1 MNLDDLLRK
10 IVEIDGSDL
19 HITVGTPPRVRKGG
33 SLLPMGEE
41 KLLPDVVKMMIESK
55 MNSDQLKRFNNGE
68 EIDYSIGIP
77 GLSRFRV
84 NVFSQRGNIAAAYR
98 RLPIDP
104 PSLDTLG
111 LPESV
116 IELSNR
122 RKGLI
127 LVTGATGS
135 GKSTTM
141 AALVHKITQDIEGH
155 VLTIED
161 PIEYLFPHSK
171 AQVNQR
177 EVGVDTDSFAS
188 GLKSAL
194 RQDPDVVVVGELRDP
209 ESMGAALSIAETG
222 HLVLAT
228 MHTNTAAGAI
238 TRMVD
243 AFPPAKQEVIRM
255 NMSMSLLAVVAQQL
269 VPTNEGNRV
278 LACEV
283 MIATQA
289 IRALIRENNVHQLDN
304 YIKSGRNDGMVL
316 MDDSLMQLFQKGLIS
331 NDNLIR
337 HAINVTQVEENV
349 KSVRK
354 QPNI

>member
-1 MNLDDLLRK
+1 MLLDDLLKK
-10 IVEIDGSDL
+10 IVEVDGSDL

-33 SLLPMGEE
+33 SLIEMGTE
-41 KLLPDVVKMMIESK
+41 KLMPDIVKSMIESK
-55 MNSDQLKRFNNGE
+55 MNDEQLKRFKNGE

-104 PSLDTLG
+104 PDLNSLG
-111 LPESV
+111 LPDAV
-116 IELSNR
+116 INLSSK

-127 LVTGATGS
+127 LITGATGS

-141 AALVHKITQDIEGH
+141 AALVNQITQELEGH

-171 AQVNQR
+171 SQVNQR

-243 AFPPAKQEVIRM
+243 AFPADKKEVIRM

-269 VPTNEGNRV
+269 VPTNDGKRR

-289 IRALIRENNVHQLDN
+289 IRAVIRENNIHQLDN
-304 YIKSGRNDGMVL
+304 YIKSGGKDGMVL
-316 MDDSLMQLFQKGLIS
+316 MDDSLIDLFKDGIIS
-331 NDNLIR
+331 KDNLLR
-337 HAINVTQVEENV
+337 YAINASQVEKNIG
-349 KSVRK
+349 SVSGP
-354 QPNI
+354 QF